1 MFWNLIWQDKK
12 NMIPIENVFWKTQAV
27 WSQILHD
34 IWYKNV
40 QNGNWIHLGMS
51 HKQESGI
58 LTVGNMPTVKHIIE

>member
-1 MFWNLIWQDKK
+1 MKMSSERPKLFEASSC
-12 NMIPIENVFWKTQAV
+12 MIFGTE
-27 WSQILHD
+27 
-34 IWYKNV
+34 V